1 MVFENPLS
9 RASRRAKALGQ
20 ARRSPIW
27 YDRQWEASQVRD
39 VAHQAATAAALATPV
54 TLVPGEEAA
63 QAILARPAQTGRR
76 RPRHARDRLV
86 RLGRDRLWQ
95 RLWQDDTSPLT
106 WAVAYVA
113 APNRSTA
120 CPHAAQPAAAPV
132 FITGRVG
139 KRRHLR
145 QVAYHHLMTHLFG
158 PPLNLVAEGGRRD
171 DTKSSWQF
179 RIVVA
184 VIAHRDAM
192 CGNLQSKSAIGN
204 GITLAMIHEKL
215 GEPA

>member
-1 MVFENPLS
+1 VDVQPEGES
-9 RASRRAKALGQ
+9 AS
-20 ARRSPIW
+20 
-27 YDRQWEASQVRD
+27 
-39 VAHQAATAAALATPV
+39 
-54 TLVPGEEAA
+54 
-63 QAILARPAQTGRR
+63 R

-113 APNRSTA
+113 APNRSTP
-120 CPHAAQPAAAPV
+120 CRHAAQPAAAPV

-158 PPLNLVAEGGRRD
+158 PPLNLVAEGGRGD

-192 CGNLQSKSAIGN
+192 CGNLQSKICNRKWHEGQRRIEMQN
-204 GITLAMIHEKL
+204 IVGTQGIL
-215 GEPA
+215 PS